1 MNNLSNTTC
10 DVISSQLLRLYKNY
24 RNQHHCPIKSN
35 RLLDQHMWATGTKLK
50 IKLIGVQV
58 ANNKK
63 AEKKKKTGSGLVF
76 RMVGIEKEAN
86 NLV

>member
-1 MNNLSNTTC
+1 
-10 DVISSQLLRLYKNY
+10 
-24 RNQHHCPIKSN
+24 
-35 RLLDQHMWATGTKLK
+35 MWATGTKLK